1 MGITGLLPV
10 LKSITRNISL
20 KELSGLRVAVD
31 GYVWLHKGVY
41 GCSKEIVQ
49 NIPTDKYVKY
59 CMDNIKVL
67 MEHGITPVIV
77 FDGANLP
84 MKQLEE
90 EERRE
95 SREKYKAQAVEY
107 TKQGKFNEANECY
120 KKVVDITP
128 AIAYRFIRELKIHGI
143 EFIVAPYEADA
154 QLAYLSQIGFVD
166 AIISEDSDLLPYG
179 ASRVIYKFDKKSG
192 TGQEILIS
200 DLRNNKELDF
210 RSFNKDNFRHMCIL
224 SGCDYLK
231 NIAGV
236 GVKKAHQFV
245 SRFKCPSRIIQAMRQ
260 VHKVPHNYENDF
272 KRADLTFL
280 HQWVWDPVQKKIV
293 PLNHFEQDVNL
304 DDFSHLGLKIDD
316 KVGQLI
322 AEGIINPTTKQPYEC
337 LPLDSQKPVTF
348 MQKKPLTLTNTTQT
362 KIIKPL
368 KEVEYSTERKKTPLF
383 LNKSTPPLQ
392 NTIDNQIT
400 VTSKYFNNKTLPL
413 VPKTTPKPQ
422 ILSPPTPPSNDNAT
436 NINAPSAPPF
446 KKPRSFIT
454 RTDKKS
460 LSYQHDSQ
468 MNSTQKLET
477 IKNLNARFDCE
488 MRELE
493 YIDSNSTSPI
503 EIREYHLKQQQCSGR
518 VQFNMSTKSVS
529 PPQYN
534 LIQLSDE
541 ENIRELDEEN
551 DYDNDNDNDNDNDSD
566 SDIDYTPTPSHEPP
580 VRGDSEP
587 TDSPEHTQTPDT
599 NQPMQ
604 DSAIPQET
612 HHKEVVTQIPLESD
626 TGNHP
631 EDDKVQVKI
640 DTTNTPEME
649 MGDQHHQTEL
659 KDTRNSSPPIRKDSV
674 EALPSPEPVNTIQ
687 QTAEYDDDQMEEA
700 FFCVSC
706 QEEYPIAMLLIINGN
721 DICTPC
727 YKRLLK
733 EQQED
738 YSGSDNEE
746 NGYPPQNQ
754 LQHME
759 HGHDGENSGGSDVD
773 DDAFYGNQFFTENEQ
788 NGQNYDGEEQN
799 YDGEEYD
806 DGYEEDQ
813 QFEDLR
819 CDENGVPYDFE
830 TLQKNLNSN
839 FGQYDDEDY
848 DEEGAEN
855 LQYEE
860 RNSGIRFDVNVGLQ
874 YDQAGVQF
882 GGDIDFEDDLQDDN
896 FFTDDPVD
904 SEQNPTQNHL

>member
-551 DYDNDNDNDNDNDSD
+551 DYDNDNDNDNDCDNDNRIPDDQIEDELDFKPNLKRPFHMIQNTETTKKRFTSCFKVGSSPLPSFSSPLVNPDRISLKSSTPRFLSSTSSSSPPSPLFSLPSSIHSSISDISPLNISRASDSSTSSTDPMHMLFSLFPDHPDSD
-566 SDIDYTPTPSHEPP
+566 EEEEETEYQIKFPTTSKVVP
-580 VRGDSEP
+580 DSP
-587 TDSPEHTQTPDT
+587 LKPKKSSFIVPNSPEH
-599 NQPMQ
+599 NQKKF
-604 DSAIPQET
+604 IT
-612 HHKEVVTQIPLESD
+612 
-626 TGNHP
+626 
-631 EDDKVQVKI
+631 
-640 DTTNTPEME
+640 
-649 MGDQHHQTEL
+649 
-659 KDTRNSSPPIRKDSV
+659 
-674 EALPSPEPVNTIQ
+674 
-687 QTAEYDDDQMEEA
+687 
-700 FFCVSC
+700 
-706 QEEYPIAMLLIINGN
+706 
-721 DICTPC
+721 
-727 YKRLLK
+727 
-733 EQQED
+733 
-738 YSGSDNEE
+738 
-746 NGYPPQNQ
+746 
-754 LQHME
+754 
-759 HGHDGENSGGSDVD
+759 
-773 DDAFYGNQFFTENEQ
+773 
-788 NGQNYDGEEQN
+788 
-799 YDGEEYD
+799 
-806 DGYEEDQ
+806 
-813 QFEDLR
+813 
-819 CDENGVPYDFE
+819 
-830 TLQKNLNSN
+830 
-839 FGQYDDEDY
+839 
-848 DEEGAEN
+848 
-855 LQYEE
+855 
-860 RNSGIRFDVNVGLQ
+860 
-874 YDQAGVQF
+874 
-882 GGDIDFEDDLQDDN
+882 
-896 FFTDDPVD
+896 
-904 SEQNPTQNHL
+904 

>member
-551 DYDNDNDNDNDNDSD
+551 DYDNDNDNDNGNDNGN
-566 SDIDYTPTPSHEPP
+566 PKLNF
-580 VRGDSEP
+580 
-587 TDSPEHTQTPDT
+587 
-599 NQPMQ
+599 NQPQTECQSIASQ
-604 DSAIPQET
+604 DPINDN
-612 HHKEVVTQIPLESD
+612 KV
-626 TGNHP
+626 TGNDNINVNVY
-631 EDDKVQVKI
+631 EDNK
-640 DTTNTPEME
+640 
-649 MGDQHHQTEL
+649 
-659 KDTRNSSPPIRKDSV
+659 
-674 EALPSPEPVNTIQ
+674 
-687 QTAEYDDDQMEEA
+687 
-700 FFCVSC
+700 
-706 QEEYPIAMLLIINGN
+706 
-721 DICTPC
+721 
-727 YKRLLK
+727 
-733 EQQED
+733 
-738 YSGSDNEE
+738 E
-746 NGYPPQNQ
+746 NG
-754 LQHME
+754 
-759 HGHDGENSGGSDVD
+759 
-773 DDAFYGNQFFTENEQ
+773 
-788 NGQNYDGEEQN
+788 
-799 YDGEEYD
+799 
-806 DGYEEDQ
+806 
-813 QFEDLR
+813 
-819 CDENGVPYDFE
+819 DENGTNKSGHGGNNE
-830 TLQKNLNSN
+830 TIPDLNIT
-839 FGQYDDEDY
+839 YK
-848 DEEGAEN
+848 
-855 LQYEE
+855 E
-860 RNSGIRFDVNVGLQ
+860 RTPPNSPK
-874 YDQAGVQF
+874 
-882 GGDIDFEDDLQDDN
+882 GDIGSFSSPSIY
-896 FFTDDPVD
+896 DPV
-904 SEQNPTQNHL
+904 SLTHTLITSPSLETPTSTTRTARPRFTSLTPLDFPNTTVLSPSLFDEKQFLSGMKSTPSKLPLPPSITIAPPSPSITILPFSFT